1 MRYCKRLHA
10 ETIQRFNKD
19 WEAWDWYYFEVDA
32 NNYAT
37 KQIQK
42 CYDGKVFKHDSNNL
56 QDVFGGLAEGALYI
70 TEYTQIEKIEFDNL
84 WEQAFTNTYLVKQ
97 LALDAHW
104 KMAWYNIDYNKTEQQ
119 LYDGNLILC
128 GTYKDIFLLEIKH
141 DEYSKFLSY
150 QIDEGSANIKYGTV
164 DNWDELVSCVQIW
177 IDYIQQNADN
187 VYAKPDAEKIERPAK
202 ILIDGVLQDAIFS
215 MYRNVDKGIEKFR
228 GGYINIGD
236 SNYCIINTYIGVEDL
251 LIDLHKS
258 LPENMLLQN
267 CFFCR
272 YSHYMVAGNDNYGDL
287 NCFVHCKQKNEN
299 LKTKNDVIDLFD
311 SEFIN
316 SKKVEETFYCAEFEA
331 IQADDFV
338 YKSQWTK

>member
-1 MRYCKRLHA
+1 MRYFKRLHA
-10 ETIQRFNKD
+10 ETIQWFNKD

-56 QDVFGGLAEGALYI
+56 QDEFGGLAEGALDI

-97 LALDAHW
+97 FALDAHW

-128 GTYKDIFLLEIKH
+128 GTYKDIFLLEIKC

-202 ILIDGVLQDAIFS
+202 ILVDGVLQDAIFS
-215 MYRNVDKGIEKFR
+215 MYRNMDKGIAKFR
-228 GGYINIGD
+228 GAYLSMQTQNFAH
-236 SNYCIINTYIGVEDL
+236 INTYIGVEDL
-251 LIDLHKS
+251 MIALQKS

-267 CFFCR
+267 CFFCK
-272 YSHYMVAGNDNYGDL
+272 YAHYFVGGNDNYGDL
-287 NCFVHCKQKNEN
+287 NCFVHCAEKNN
-299 LKTKNDVIDLFD
+299 LTKTKNDVMDLF
-311 SEFIN
+311 SEQFSH
-316 SKKVEETFYCAEFEA
+316 SKKVEETFYCTAFEA
-331 IQADDFV
+331 IQANDFV